1 MELGSEFHIDLTDL
15 SVKDNTIYALLKPYH
30 TFYTD
35 YGRTAISLLYEYLQ
49 KHAGKKI
56 LLPSYICD
64 SVVKSFPK
72 DAITFYE
79 LQENF
84 VIDEATLNA
93 MIDTDEYD
101 GGIFYLNHYFGA
113 VQPLD
118 MLERLQKLCREHQI
132 TIIEDTTHSIFTK
145 TRTIGDYC
153 IASLRKWMPIPEG
166 AVVYSM
172 QELPEEWKSL
182 ERAKPSAKIEA
193 MVLKKLFLG
202 QNTSYKDLMDAEKI
216 NEAYRQIFVTEE
228 EKIEAEKDGQ
238 EKACA
243 ISDLSAF
250 LLQCQD
256 VIKIQENRKRNYLFL
271 KEQLAK
277 HGISLYGHENL
288 LENSSEIMKEEII
301 PYTALLKLKEH
312 NRNDFR
318 KYLMEQKIYCA
329 VHWPIEI
336 EEQHKYAHVSEW
348 AEELI
353 SLPID
358 QRYEEEEMKYL
369 AETILAWFAA
379 ERTIFIK

>member
-15 SVKDNTIYALLKPYH
+15 SVKDNTIYTLLKSYH

-49 KHAGKKI
+49 KQVRKKF

-64 SVVKSFPK
+64 SVVEPFPK
-72 DAITFYE
+72 EVITFYE
-79 LQENF
+79 LKENF
-84 VIDEATLNA
+84 VIDEAALNA
-93 MIDTDEYD
+93 LIDTDEYD

-118 MLERLQKLCREHQI
+118 MLGRLQKLCKEHQI
-132 TIIEDTTHSIFTK
+132 TIIEDTTHSIFTR

-166 AVVYSM
+166 AVIYSM
-172 QELPEEWKSL
+172 QELPEDWKAL
-182 ERAKPSAKIEA
+182 EHAKPSAKIEA

-202 QNTSYKDLMDAEKI
+202 QNTAYKELMDAEEI
-216 NEAYRQIFVTEE
+216 NEVYRQIFVTEE
-228 EKIEAEKDGQ
+228 ERIEADKAGQ
-238 EKACA
+238 GKACT

-256 VIKIQENRKRNYLFL
+256 VIKIQENRKRNCLFL
-271 KEQLAK
+271 QEQLAK
-277 HGISLYGHENL
+277 HGISLYGQENL
-288 LENSSEIMKEEII
+288 TGNSSEILKEETI

-318 KYLMEQKIYCA
+318 KYLMEHKIYCA

-336 EEQHKYAHVSEW
+336 EEQRKYAHVSEW
-348 AEELI
+348 AEQLI

-358 QRYEEEEMKYL
+358 QRYNEEEMKYL

-379 ERTIFIK
+379 ERTIFTK